1 MASFINGSKF
11 KHDLL
16 KIAEDGDQGSLQGDN
31 PIVVKDDRTQTPV
44 VQTRVYAKRWYILA
58 VFSLLAL
65 YQCCIW
71 NTWGPVVDV
80 LTVVYPDWT
89 QATVS
94 LLANWCSIAFLI
106 FMLPV
111 LYLQNNNLRYSILLT
126 SSFIAV
132 GKNALRLIL
141 TAKMCFELIFI

>member
-1 MASFINGSKF
+1 MREVNEKSS
-11 KHDLL
+11 LL
-16 KIAEDGDQGSLQGDN
+16 PSDDC
-31 PIVVKDDRTQTPV
+31 IVY
-44 VQTRVYAKRWYILA
+44 TRRWYILA

-80 LTVVYPDWT
+80 VTVVYPDWT
-89 QATVS
+89 QSTVS
-94 LLANWCSIAFLI
+94 LLANWGSITFLV

-132 GKNALRLIL
+132 GKNAFRPI
-141 TAKMCFELIFI
+141 

>member
-1 MASFINGSKF
+1 MNILNLNSM
-11 KHDLL
+11 
-16 KIAEDGDQGSLQGDN
+16 GDN
-31 PIVVKDDRTQTPV
+31 HEKSCLLPSDECIVY
-44 VQTRVYAKRWYILA
+44 TRRWYILA

-141 TAKMCFELIFI
+141 TAKMCFKLIFIQFCDATKLILDDNINIQELL